1 MFNTGLERF
10 ENKDVNTFTSDI
22 GLYVRREI
30 NFIWRNLIRLFVGR
44 KMYIEQYPKLEKDK
58 PYIFVGNHSFDEDI
72 ISILSTIDRNAYLL
86 NGTTHQM
93 EHNPLFYAVWA
104 NGMVY
109 LNRLDKQSR
118 SDAIP
123 KMERVLRAGNSVFI
137 FAEGGYNNT
146 ENQLIQPLF
155 ASPYILSEK
164 LGVEVVPIISFCKE
178 ETKEIFVRAGEPM
191 KLGEWEKA
199 EALARLRDAMATI
212 VWDIMEEHGGRL
224 VRKELHKPRELF
236 LEERK
241 NVYACQ
247 KWYADVWDEELTY
260 YPGHGVTT
268 PQQAR
273 EYVDK
278 VEITAENAWVL
289 AETLVRREEDGWYD
303 LKRYLREKLEM
314 VIG

>member
-1 MFNTGLERF
+1 MFNTGLKWF
-10 ENKDVNTFTSDI
+10 ENRTVNDFTSDV
-22 GLYVRREI
+22 GLFIRKKI
-30 NFIWRNLIRLFVGR
+30 NFVWRNLIRLFVGR

-58 PYIFVGNHSFDEDI
+58 PYIFVGNHSFDEDV
-72 ISILSTIDRNAYLL
+72 ISILSVIDRNAYLL
-86 NGTTHQM
+86 NGSTHQL
-93 EHNPLFYAVWA
+93 EHNPVFYAVWA

-109 LNRLDKQSR
+109 VNRLDKR
-118 SDAIP
+118 NRTDAIS
-123 KMERVLRAGNSVFI
+123 KMERVLRAGNSVVL

-164 LGVEVVPIISFCKE
+164 LGIDVVPIISFCKD

-191 KLGEWEKA
+191 NLGIWEKG

-224 VRKELHKPRELF
+224 VRKELNNPREMF

-241 NVYACQ
+241 NVYTCQ

-268 PQQAR
+268 PRQAR
-273 EYVDK
+273 EYVDR
-278 VEITAENAWVL
+278 VRVTAKNAWVMADAL
-289 AETLVRREEDGWYD
+289 ARRDEDRQRD
-303 LKRYLREKLEM
+303 LKQYLREKINLQ
-314 VIG
+314 I

>member
-1 MFNTGLERF
+1 MFNTGLDRF
-10 ENKDVNTFTSDI
+10 ENKDVDSFTSDI
-22 GLYVRREI
+22 GLHIRKKI
-30 NFIWRNLIRLFVGR
+30 NFIWRKLIRLFVVR
-44 KMYIEQYPKLEKDK
+44 KMYVEQYPKLEKDK
-58 PYIFVGNHSFDEDI
+58 SCIFVGNHSFDEDI

-86 NGTTHQM
+86 NGSTHQM

-109 LNRLDKQSR
+109 LNRLNKKSR
-118 SDAIP
+118 ADAIP

-164 LGVEVVPIISFCKE
+164 LGVEVVPIISFCKD

-191 KLGEWEKA
+191 NLGRWEKE

-212 VWDIMEEHGGRL
+212 VWDIMEEHRVL
-224 VRKELHKPRELF
+224 VKRAEMENPREQF

-247 KWYADVWDEELTY
+247 KWYEDVWDEELTY

-278 VEITAENAWVL
+278 VKVDAGNAWVM
-289 AETLVRREEDGWYD
+289 AETLVRRDEDMRYD
-303 LKRYLREKLEM
+303 LKRYLREKLELQK
-314 VIG
+314 

>member
-1 MFNTGLERF
+1 MFNTGLKWF
-10 ENKDVNTFTSDI
+10 ENRTVNDFTSDV
-22 GLYVRREI
+22 GLFIRKKI
-30 NFIWRNLIRLFVGR
+30 NFVWRNLIRLFVGR

-86 NGTTHQM
+86 SGSTHQM

-109 LNRLDKQSR
+109 VNRLDKLSR
-118 SDAIP
+118 ADAIP

-164 LGVEVVPIISFCKE
+164 LGVEVVPIISFCKD

-191 KLGEWEKA
+191 KLGEWEKG

-224 VRKELHKPRELF
+224 VRKELYEPREMF

-273 EYVDK
+273 ECVDK
-278 VEITAENAWVL
+278 VVVTAENAWVL
-289 AETLVRREEDGWYD
+289 AETLVRRDEDRRYD
-303 LKRYLREKLEM
+303 LKRYLREKIKLQ
-314 VIG
+314 V

>member
-10 ENKDVNTFTSDI
+10 ENKDVNAFTSDV
-22 GLYVRREI
+22 GLFIRKKI

-44 KMYIEQYPKLEKDK
+44 KMYVEQYPKLKKDRS
-58 PYIFVGNHSFDEDI
+58 YIFVANHSFDEDI

-86 NGTTHQM
+86 NGSTHQM

-118 SDAIP
+118 AEAIP

-155 ASPYILSEK
+155 ASPYILCEK
-164 LGVEVVPIISFCKE
+164 LGVEVVPIISFCKHE
-178 ETKEIFVRAGEPM
+178 SKEIFVRAGEPM
-191 KLGEWEKA
+191 NLSIWEKD
-199 EALARLRDAMATI
+199 EALTRLRDAMATI

-224 VRKELHKPRELF
+224 VRKELCNPRGMF

-268 PQQAR
+268 PRRAR

-278 VEITAENAWVL
+278 VRVTGENAWVM
-289 AETLVRREEDGWYD
+289 ADALVRRDEDKQWD
-303 LKRYLREKLEM
+303 LKRYLRERLELRK
-314 VIG
+314 

>member
-86 NGTTHQM
+86 NGSAHQM

-164 LGVEVVPIISFCKE
+164 LGVEAVPIISFCKD

-191 KLGEWEKA
+191 KLGEWEKGQ
-199 EALARLRDAMATI
+199 ALARLRDAMATI
-212 VWDIMEEHGGRL
+212 VWDIMEEHCGRL

-278 VEITAENAWVL
+278 VEVTAENAWIL
-289 AETLVRREEDGWYD
+289 AETLVRREKDKQWS
-303 LKRYLREKLEM
+303 LKQYLRENINLQ
-314 VIG
+314 I